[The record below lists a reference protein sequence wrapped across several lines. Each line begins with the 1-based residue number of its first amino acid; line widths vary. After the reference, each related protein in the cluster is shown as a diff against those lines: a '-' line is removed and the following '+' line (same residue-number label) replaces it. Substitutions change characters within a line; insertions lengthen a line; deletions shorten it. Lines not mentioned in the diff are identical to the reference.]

1 MKLILLTAG
10 CTIAAASVPASAQE
24 GAGSSC
30 YIQVPKL
37 VAAPPGGIDELGSAI
52 RKLDEALRPQVEE
65 VNRLKAALDR
75 LQATNRPQQQEV
87 DENGAPVERNETGP
101 SEEEQH
107 LRSQLSAKQDQLKS
121 DYAARQ
127 AELVGP
133 VQARISQGAQTY
145 GNGRGCSQIKMAR
158 STDLPGLQSAGAQ
171 DITAEFVTWYGQNG
185 AT

>member
-1 MKLILLTAG
+1 MRLILLVAG
-10 CTIAAASVPASAQE
+10 CSIAAVSVSAAAQ
-24 GAGSSC
+24 GAAASC

-37 VAAPPGGIDELGSAI
+37 VAAPPGGIEELGSAI

-75 LQATNRPQQQEV
+75 LQTANRPQQEV
-87 DENGAPVERNETGP
+87 DENGAPVERTASEGP

-107 LRSQLSAKQDQLKS
+107 LRAQLSARQDQLKA
-121 DYAARQ
+121 DYTARQ

-145 GNGRGCSQIKMAR
+145 GNGRGCAQVKMAR
-158 STDLPGLQSAGAQ
+158 TTDLPGLQSAGAQ
-171 DITAEFVTWYGQNG
+171 DITAEFVTWYGQHG